1 MGRSLLFALLVI
13 LVAAAHAD
21 DDPRGSGPHPVK
33 IDQPLVRLLP
43 PGQPN
48 TAAFMVLRNTGG
60 RNLALI
66 AAESAVSRAVE
77 LHDHEMVDGM
87 MRMREVGQI
96 ALPANSLTVLEPG
109 GLHVM
114 LIDLHEP
121 LRAGQRVPI
130 TLVFDD
136 APRLELHAPVRHP
149 GD

>member
-1 MGRSLLFALLVI
+1 MGRAFLFVLLLLLVP
-13 LVAAAHAD
+13 AAPAD
-21 DDPRGSGPHPVK
+21 DDPRRSGPHPVQ
-33 IDQPLVRLLP
+33 IDHPLVRLLP
-43 PGQPN
+43 PGQPH

-60 RNLALI
+60 RDLALI
-66 AAESAVSRAVE
+66 GAESAVSRAAE
-77 LHDHEMVDGM
+77 LHDHKMVDGM

-96 ALPANSLTVLEPG
+96 ALPAGTRTALEPG

>member
-1 MGRSLLFALLVI
+1 MVRPFLFVLLLV
-13 LVAAAHAD
+13 LVPAAPAD

-48 TAAFMVLRNTGG
+48 TAAFMVLRNTGC
-60 RNLALI
+60 RDLALI
-66 AAESAVSRAVE
+66 GAESAVSSAVE

-96 ALPANSLTVLEPG
+96 DLPAGTRTALEPG

-149 GD
+149 GE